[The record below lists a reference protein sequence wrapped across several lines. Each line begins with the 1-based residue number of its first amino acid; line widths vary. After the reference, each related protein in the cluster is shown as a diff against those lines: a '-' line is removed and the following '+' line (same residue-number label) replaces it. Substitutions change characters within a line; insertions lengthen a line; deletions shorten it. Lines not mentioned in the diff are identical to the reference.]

1 MATILECPAC
11 GENFQLVGY
20 VAQFVCGNCG
30 SEYAIKYNE
39 DEILLVPVAANAKH
53 THLDMDLIARELSI
67 LRLQKDIIDLEEER
81 WDLNAENDTPL
92 YLSGIMCLFVTLV
105 AFGYEAVEFGL
116 LFGIPSSLMFSVGI
130 GSGLARRRRKKAIAS
145 EVYRKKNQIERRNI
159 SIK

>member
-1 MATILECPAC
+1 MTTVVDCPSC
-11 GENFQLVGY
+11 GEKFQFVGY

-30 SEYAIKYNE
+30 SEYAIKYNGGKV
-39 DEILLVPVAANAKH
+39 ILVFTVDRAEH
-53 THLDMDLIARELSI
+53 TLDMNLIAIELSI